1 MNIPSL
7 AVLMSQPH
15 TDTHVVAIS
24 ATETL
29 DWAQFRTD
37 VSVLT
42 QTLQHSEHQRWAL
55 CFEDS
60 YFFAVAFLAAAHA
73 GRHLILPGNHQPAA
87 LAELA
92 PHYDAILHDG
102 IVNMADDAWR
112 IVWHQGW
119 ASGRLL
125 GMRILS
131 NQRQTQIALR
141 RSPCR
146 RYH

>member
-73 GRHLILPGNHQPAA
+73 GRHLILPGNHQLLPWPNWHHIMMPSCTMV
-87 LAELA
+87 LSIW
-92 PHYDAILHDG
+92 P
-102 IVNMADDAWR
+102 MMPWR
-112 IVWHQGW
+112 IVWHQAGPADGYW
-119 ASGRLL
+119 ACEYYP
-125 GMRILS
+125 I
-131 NQRQTQIALR
+131 NDKLR
-141 RSPCR
+141 
-146 RYH
+146 